1 MIIAH
6 SETDMNIYLNDAPEK
21 CAYCAGSGSI
31 FHGKCSTC
39 GGHGSILVAQ
49 PPKKCAYCGGYG
61 SISSNKIAQKP
72 AARRTCRDDKKVTI
86 RS

>member
-6 SETDMNIYLNDAPEK
+6 SETDMNIFLNDAPEK

-49 PPKKCAYCGGYG
+49 PPKRCAYCGGYG
-61 SISSNKIAQKP
+61 SISSNKCSVCNGTGWAHFM
-72 AARRTCRDDKKVTI
+72 R
-86 RS
+86 